1 MGTLNA
7 LYDQF
12 TEICKIGKILY
23 KQTDKAKLNDY
34 PLASCWNRCA
44 G

>member
-34 PLASCWNRCA
+34 PLASC
-44 G
+44 